1 MKRLT
6 EALSELDTAVDLLED
21 TVASQ
26 LAASRKRQE
35 RPAKPAR
42 PDDMNSLF
50 SDGQLSAVKQRLDD
64 AIERLENAL
73 ETSDGAR

>member
-6 EALSELDTAVDLLED
+6 DALTELDTAVDLLED

-26 LAASRKRQE
+26 LAARKRSAAP
-35 RPAKPAR
+35 RPAKG
-42 PDDMNSLF
+42 DDMSSLF
-50 SDGQLSAVKQRLDD
+50 SDGQLTSVKQRLDD

-73 ETSDGAR
+73 ETTDGAR